1 MVGLI
6 VRLRFAMW
14 RTAMSRSA
22 LHLASSILGGLAALG
37 VLALLG
43 PGLLLL
49 SQRPLRITAL
59 TVPLFTVITLMWTVL
74 SLIAT
79 GVDSILDPARFSVL
93 PLRAGEL
100 ARGLLAAA
108 CTGIPAVMLIGL
120 ALAQV
125 GSWLAHPA
133 AVPAAL
139 LGGVLG
145 VLTAIL
151 LSRAVTSALARV
163 MTTRVGRVLGAAV
176 VAVVTLIPL
185 TMNTLLT
192 TGSLGADLSSF
203 DATQLRRRRVV
214 DPVRMGVGASRSTS
228 PRGGG
233 CRSSCT
239 WRSRSSLRRGACTRS
254 GSGCWRARSP
264 RRSPAPA
271 ASGSAAGGCC
281 RCCSAPHRRPRSR
294 PAGCAPGTATAG
306 WSASRCAPP
315 CCRSS
320 SCVQAVF
327 TDTPGLAGIGIVTLA
342 VFAGLTLMND
352 LAFDGPAWWLH
363 VAVGV
368 RGLGGPA
375 RPRDRLDRGVR
386 AGRRAHLRRERGARR
401 HLEPGVVADRGRG
414 VVLRQPRPGRRGGC
428 GAAGHGTPHRGNPF
442 AATSGGAA
450 QGCLT
455 ADRVVRRADAAHPP
469 GRRRGDPDVRLG
481 GRPVGGAG
489 GRARSTGSACSP
501 VGWSSGAPASTGA
514 RPSCSASSPPPRS
527 DLAPNFPAR
536 SRNLHVRTGSVL
548 RCDGGRFRRQAGAV
562 GRRRR
567 PAPGRCGR
575 ARRAP
580 PPPARTGR
588 AS

>member
-22 LHLASSILGGLAALG
+22 LHLTSSILGGLAALG
-37 VLALLG
+37 VLAVLG
-43 PGLLLL
+43 PGLVLL

-59 TVPLFTVITLMWTVL
+59 TVPLFTVITVMWTVL

-79 GVDSILDPARFSVL
+79 GVDAILDPARFSVL

-125 GSWLAHPA
+125 GSWLGYPA

-139 LGGVLG
+139 VAAVLG

-176 VAVVTLIPL
+176 VAGVTLIPL

-192 TGSLGADLSSF
+192 TGTLGADLTTF
-203 DATQLRRRRVV
+203 DATKSAVVASWTPFGWAWALPFDVATGRWMSFVVHLALAVAFVALLHAVWVRLLARTLSSPLTSSGGQRIGNGRLLPVLLGTSPTASIAARRVRAWYRDSRLV
-214 DPVRMGVGASRSTS
+214 GIALRTFVLPVFFV
-228 PRGGG
+228 
-233 CRSSCT
+233 
-239 WRSRSSLRRGACTRS
+239 
-254 GSGCWRARSP
+254 
-264 RRSPAPA
+264 
-271 ASGSAAGGCC
+271 
-281 RCCSAPHRRPRSR
+281 
-294 PAGCAPGTATAG
+294 
-306 WSASRCAPP
+306 
-315 CCRSS
+315 
-320 SCVQAVF
+320 VQAVF
-327 TDTPGLAGIGIVTLA
+327 TGTPGLAGVGLVTLA

-368 RGLGGPA
+368 RGWE
-375 RPRDRLDRGVR
+375 DRLGR
-386 AGRRAHLRRERGARR
+386 AIAST
-401 HLEPGVVADRGRG
+401 VVFGPV
-414 VVLRQPRPGRRGGC
+414 VVLTFVVSVLLGVISNPLSWLTVVVVSFFASLGLAVAVGAVLPGTAPRTG
-428 GAAGHGTPHRGNPF
+428 GNPF

-455 ADRVVRRADAAHPP
+455 AVVSFVGPMLLTLPAVLVVILASGSQV
-469 GRRRGDPDVRLG
+469 GRWLGLAVGTAYGLGLLAVGVVLG
-481 GRPVGGAG
+481 GIRI
-489 GRARSTGSACSP
+489 
-501 VGWSSGAPASTGA
+501 
-514 RPSCSASSPPPRS
+514 
-527 DLAPNFPAR
+527 D
-536 SRNLHVRTGSVL
+536 
-548 RCDGGRFRRQAGAV
+548 
-562 GRRRR
+562 
-567 PAPGRCGR
+567 
-575 ARRAP
+575 RRAP
-580 PPPARTGR
+580 ELLGQLAT
-588 AS
+588 AQI

>member
-14 RTAMSRSA
+14 RTAMTRSP
-22 LHLASSILGGLAALG
+22 LHLVSSIVGGLAALG

-120 ALAQV
+120 ALAQA
-125 GSWLAHPA
+125 GAWLAHPA

-163 MTTRVGRVLGAAV
+163 MTTRVGRVLGASV
-176 VAVVTLIPL
+176 VSVVTLIPL
-185 TMNTLLT
+185 AMNALLT
-192 TGSLGADLSSF
+192 TGTLGTDLSSF
-203 DATQLRRRRVV
+203 DATRSAVVASWTPFGWAWALPFDVATGRWVSFAVHLALAACFVAGLHSVWVRLLARTLTSPLTSSGGQRIGRGRLLPVLLGTSPTASIAARRVRAWYR
-214 DPVRMGVGASRSTS
+214 DSRLVGIA
-228 PRGGG
+228 
-233 CRSSCT
+233 
-239 WRSRSSLRRGACTRS
+239 LR
-254 GSGCWRARSP
+254 
-264 RRSPAPA
+264 
-271 ASGSAAGGCC
+271 
-281 RCCSAPHRRPRSR
+281 
-294 PAGCAPGTATAG
+294 TAVL
-306 WSASRCAPP
+306 PIFF
-315 CCRSS
+315 
-320 SCVQAVF
+320 VLQAVF

-368 RGLGGPA
+368 RGWE
-375 RPRDRLDRGVR
+375 DRLGR
-386 AGRRAHLRRERGARR
+386 AIAST
-401 HLEPGVVADRGRG
+401 VVFGPV
-414 VVLRQPRPGRRGGC
+414 VVLTYVVSVLLGVISHPVSWLTVVVVSFLASLGLAVGVGAVLPGTAPRTG
-428 GAAGHGTPHRGNPF
+428 GNPF

-455 ADRVVRRADAAHPP
+455 AIVSFVGPVLLTLPAVVVVILTSGSGV
-469 GRRRGDPDVRLG
+469 GRWVGLVVGTVYGFGLLATGVVLG
-481 GRPVGGAG
+481 G
-489 GRARSTGSACSP
+489 ARIDRH
-501 VGWSSGAPASTGA
+501 APELLSQ
-514 RPSCSASSPPPRS
+514 
-527 DLAPNFPAR
+527 LATA
-536 SRNLHVRTGSVL
+536 
-548 RCDGGRFRRQAGAV
+548 QI
-562 GRRRR
+562 
-567 PAPGRCGR
+567 
-575 ARRAP
+575 
-580 PPPARTGR
+580 
-588 AS
+588 